1 MTEDLHVFV
10 YGTLKPGAANFD
22 CYCGNKV
29 VNSYRAY
36 IYGELYDLPLSG
48 YPGAIHG
55 IRKVYG
61 FVMSFN
67 DITILQELDEL
78 EDYDPQ
84 RQAVE
89 NDYTRELVITYP
101 LNGNSRLLAWAYFM
115 TPDRIQQLGG
125 ILLPDGWW

>member
-10 YGTLKPGAANFD
+10 SGTLKPGAANFD
-22 CYCGNKV
+22 RYCGNKV
-29 VNSYRAY
+29 VSSHRAY

-67 DITILQELDEL
+67 DIKILQELDEL
-78 EDYDPQ
+78 CVQFKIFKKIPPIDRWYLDVKKSYC
-84 RQAVE
+84 RL
-89 NDYTRELVITYP
+89 ELGVFVFVAKNFGFEAI
-101 LNGNSRLLAWAYFM
+101 NFIS
-115 TPDRIQQLGG
+115 
-125 ILLPDGWW
+125 